1 MSVVTDIVAKHV
13 YRQGSVRMATALGD
27 KIRGLRKERE
37 LTLDKLAELT
47 GSSKSYIWELENKT
61 PPRPSAEKLSRIA
74 DKLGVTIEYLLD
86 TEAAVSEEDAEDA
99 AFYRKYRRMDPS
111 TKAKLRSLVDIW
123 VTMSD
128 EVISLKRE
136 ISKVGSDR

>member
-1 MSVVTDIVAKHV
+1 
-13 YRQGSVRMATALGD
+13 MATALGD
-27 KIRGLRKERE
+27 KIRGLRKERK

-74 DKLGVTIEYLLD
+74 DELGVTIEYLLD
-86 TEAAVSEEDAEDA
+86 AEGAVSEEDAEDA
-99 AFYRKYRRMDPS
+99 AFYRKYRRMDPN

-123 VTMSD
+123 D
-128 EVISLKRE
+128 EDE
-136 ISKVGSDR
+136 